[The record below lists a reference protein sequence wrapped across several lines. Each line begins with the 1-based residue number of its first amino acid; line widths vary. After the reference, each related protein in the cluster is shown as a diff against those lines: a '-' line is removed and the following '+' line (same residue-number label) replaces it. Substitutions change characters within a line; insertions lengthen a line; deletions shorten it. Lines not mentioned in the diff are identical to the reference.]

1 MPVRPIWATHM
12 AYPEGIGDMAPRK
25 TRRKPSAPKH
35 EEEDESPEDFN
46 ESLERAEAPRARK
59 AAMLQLRMGRV
70 AHVLGLASGLA
81 LAATAVLAYLLENWD
96 LLIDAPEYV
105 TVLKWILPLMAGI
118 IAALVALGVKWEPYF
133 ADRREPHFILNI
145 VALIVPSVF
154 VALIALEE
162 MGEFVLGR
170 PDWLYPASLL
180 GITLTMI
187 SLALTWEGRGRRKII
202 SILAAVFPPS
212 LLVFPMVFHFAPI
225 DLASILPMAYLG
237 SAVAV
242 QLSGSMLH
250 IIASSTSVQEREV
263 LKASDGKLRIQ
274 IKELERRAVAL
285 DYRAEA
291 FRTKESDLEAYE
303 RRLSEELELIDD
315 KKLHIEKMETEMEQR
330 AQEAREARQEL
341 AKREVEIETKLDT
354 LRLKEADI
362 ESHRRE
368 TDKRVKSVTSKE
380 MKLAKKEADLD
391 GKLLEAQSKEREL
404 KRQLAEIAEERTSF
418 DLLRNE
424 LDTLEATLAEKEKQL
439 AMRETTVD
447 VGVLQSMAAR
457 NGAGKA
463 GGEATA
469 VERLER
475 QLLISKEAVAER
487 EIALRSREDDIR
499 KKTQKA
505 ERLMARSDK
514 QMNELVEKESQLLER
529 EKEIAQTEAGLR
541 TAMDSLE
548 AQTEEIRLT
557 KEDAQEAE
565 KQYAILAKSLRDRL
579 EEANEQK
586 EELNR
591 KRMSL
596 ERREGIVKELETR
609 LKAEHE
615 RANAK
620 VRELIAKDKSLN
632 AKETEL
638 GLRLAEMKSKER
650 RLLRSVGD
658 FDTARSGVAEAD
670 ADGMKALD
678 VRERR
683 LKDKEREMKSRL
695 YQREKELEKRERALQ
710 AQLKRDIDDLGE
722 DVETEYVDKKV
733 KTGIERLDDLLL
745 GGVPFAA
752 NVLYVG
758 PPFIGKETATML
770 FVAEGLKKGVP
781 AVIVTTSH
789 PPVEVARMMAP
800 IMPTFVEF
808 EQLGLVRWID
818 ATGSSEPSAEDDD
831 AGHVMRVNG
840 PDDYKGISSA
850 MDEIISS
857 VGGEGH
863 PYFRVAYLSLSMSVP
878 EADNKQ
884 AYRFVQA
891 FAGKVRQSNA
901 VGVYTLEK
909 GMHSEQQIESI
920 QHQMTGAVQFK
931 TDKKKTL
938 LSVQG
943 ICDAQTRD
951 WVEYRH
957 TNKSLTIGAFSLERI
972 R

>member
-1 MPVRPIWATHM
+1 
-12 AYPEGIGDMAPRK
+12 MAPRK
-25 TRRKPSAPKH
+25 TKTKSPAPEH
-35 EEEDESPEDFN
+35 REEAKAPEDFN
-46 ESLERAEAPRARK
+46 RRLERAEAPRARK

-81 LAATAVLAYLLENWD
+81 LAATAVLAYLLENWE

-105 TVLKWILPLMAGI
+105 TVLKWIVPLMAGV

-133 ADRREPHFILNI
+133 ADRREPHFALN
-145 VALIVPSVF
+145 VAAFIVPAVF
-154 VALIALEE
+154 IALIALDE
-162 MGEFVLGR
+162 MGEVALGR

-187 SLALTWEGRGRRKII
+187 SLALTWEGRGRRKAI
-202 SILAAVFPPS
+202 SIAAAMFPPS

-250 IIASSTSVQEREV
+250 IIASSTSIQEREV
-263 LKASDGKLRIQ
+263 LKASDGKLREQ

-285 DYRAEA
+285 DYREEA

-303 RRLSEELELIDD
+303 RRLSEELEVIDD
-315 KKLHIEKMETEMEQR
+315 RKMHIEKMESELELR
-330 AQEAREARQEL
+330 AQDAKSARQEL
-341 AKREVEIETKLDT
+341 TKKEVEIETQLDT
-354 LRLKEADI
+354 LRLKETDT
-362 ESHRRE
+362 ETQKRE
-368 TDKRVKSVTSKE
+368 VDKRVKSVTSKE
-380 MKLAKKEADLD
+380 MKLAKKGSELEQ
-391 GKLLEAQSKEREL
+391 KLLEATAKERDL
-404 KRQLAEIAEERTSF
+404 KRQIADIAEERKSF
-418 DLLRNE
+418 ESVRAE
-424 LDTLEATLAEKEKQL
+424 LETLQAELAEKEKQL
-439 AMRETTVD
+439 AKRETTVD
-447 VGVLQSMAAR
+447 VGMLQSLAAKK
-457 NGAGKA
+457 GAGK
-463 GGEATA
+463 GDEATA
-469 VERLER
+469 VESLRQ
-475 QLLISKEAVAER
+475 QLLISKEAVAEK
-487 EIALRSREDDIR
+487 EIALRTREEEIR
-499 KKTQKA
+499 KKAQKA
-505 ERLMARSDK
+505 ERLVARADK
-514 QMNELVEKESQLLER
+514 QMNDLVEKESQLLER

-548 AQTEEIRLT
+548 AQGEEIRLT
-557 KEDAQEAE
+557 KEDAMEAE
-565 KQYAILAKSLRDRL
+565 KQYAALAKSLRDKL
-579 EEANEQK
+579 GEANEQK
-586 EELNR
+586 EELSR

-596 ERREGIVKELETR
+596 ERREGIVKELEAR

-638 GLRLAEMKSKER
+638 GLKLAELKSKER
-650 RLLRSVGD
+650 SLFKSVTD
-658 FDTARSGVAEAD
+658 FDSARSGVVEAD
-670 ADGMKALD
+670 AEGMKALD

-683 LKDKEREMKSRL
+683 LKDKEREMKARL

-710 AQLKRDIDDLGE
+710 TQLKKDIDDLGAE
-722 DVETEYVDKKV
+722 VETEYADKKV

-745 GGVPFAA
+745 GGMPFAA

-818 ATGSSEPSAEDDD
+818 ATGSPDESRSGDGTGNVTKVD
-831 AGHVMRVNG
+831 G
-840 PDDYKGISSA
+840 PDDYKGIGSA
-850 MDEIISS
+850 MDDIASS
-857 VGGEGH
+857 LSGDGH
-863 PYFRVAYLSLSMSVP
+863 PYFRVVYLSLSMSVP
-878 EADNKQ
+878 EADNKA

-891 FAGKVRQSNA
+891 FATRVRQSNA

-920 QHQMTGAVQFK
+920 QHQMTGAVEFK

>member
-1 MPVRPIWATHM
+1 M
-12 AYPEGIGDMAPRK
+12 AQRK
-25 TRRKPSAPKH
+25 TKRKSQAPKRQEV
-35 EEEDESPEDFN
+35 EEAPEDFN
-46 ESLERAEAPRARK
+46 ERLERAETPRARK
-59 AAMLQLRMGRV
+59 AAMLQLRMGRT

-96 LLIDAPEYV
+96 MLIDAPEYV
-105 TVLKWILPLMAGI
+105 TVLKWILPLLAGI
-118 IAALVALGVKWEPYF
+118 VAALVSLGVKWEPYF
-133 ADRREPHFILNI
+133 ADRREPHFVLNA
-145 VALIVPSVF
+145 VALIVPAVF
-154 VALIALEE
+154 VVLIALDE
-162 MGEFVLGR
+162 MGEVALGR

-187 SLALTWEGRGRRKII
+187 SLALTWEGRGRRKAI
-202 SILAAVFPPS
+202 SIAAALFPPS
-212 LLVFPMVFHFAPI
+212 LLIFPMVFHFAPI

-250 IIASSTSVQEREV
+250 IIASSTSIQEREV
-263 LKASDGKLRIQ
+263 LKASDGKLKEQ
-274 IKELERRAVAL
+274 IRELEKRTVAL
-285 DYRAEA
+285 DYREEA

-315 KKLHIEKMETEMEQR
+315 RKLHIEKMETELELR
-330 AQEAREARQEL
+330 AQDAKSARHDL
-341 AKREVEIETKLDT
+341 TKKEVEIETQLDT
-354 LRLKEADI
+354 LRLKETDV
-362 ESHRRE
+362 ESQKRE
-368 TDKRVKSVTSKE
+368 MEKRVKGVTSKE
-380 MKLAKKEADLD
+380 MKLAKKDAELEQ
-391 GKLLEAQSKEREL
+391 KLLDVQSKERDL
-404 KRQLAEIAEERTSF
+404 KRQLAEIAEERASF
-418 DLLRNE
+418 EGVRSE
-424 LDTLEATLAEKEKQL
+424 LEALQATLAEKEKQL

-447 VGVLQSMAAR
+447 VSVLQSMAAK
-457 NGAGKA
+457 NGSGKA
-463 GGEATA
+463 AGDVTA
-469 VERLER
+469 VERLQQ
-475 QLLISKEAVAER
+475 QLMISKEAVAEK
-487 EIALRSREDDIR
+487 EIALRSREEDIR
-499 KKTQKA
+499 KKAQKA
-505 ERLMARSDK
+505 ERLITRADK
-514 QMNELVEKESQLLER
+514 QMNELVEKEAQLLER

-548 AQTEEIRLT
+548 AQGEEIRLT
-557 KEDAQEAE
+557 KEDAAEAE
-565 KQYAILAKSLRDRL
+565 KQYATLSKSLRERL

-638 GLRLAEMKSKER
+638 GLRLAELKSKER
-650 RLLRSVGD
+650 KLLRSVDD
-658 FDTARSGVAEAD
+658 FDTARSGVSD
-670 ADGMKALD
+670 ADPEAMKALD
-678 VRERR
+678 MRERR
-683 LKDKEREMKSRL
+683 LKDKEREMKARL
-695 YQREKELEKRERALQ
+695 YQRDKELEKRERALQ
-710 AQLKRDIDDLGE
+710 TQLKKDIEDLGE

-745 GGVPFAA
+745 GGMPFAA
-752 NVLYVG
+752 NVLYIG

-770 FVAEGLKKGVP
+770 FIAEGLKKGVP

-789 PPVEVARMMAP
+789 PPVELARMIAP

-818 ATGSSEPSAEDDD
+818 ATGSSEKDVADDV
-831 AGHVMRVNG
+831 GNTVTRVGG
-840 PDDYKGISSA
+840 PDDYKGISDA
-850 MDEIISS
+850 MDEIVTSL
-857 VGGEGH
+857 GDDGH
-863 PYFRVAYLSLSMSVP
+863 PYFRVVYLSLSMSVP
-878 EADNKQ
+878 EAENKQ

-951 WVEYRH
+951 WIEYRH